1 MKERFFIITF
11 EREVAGFYG
20 SWFVVFHAF
29 GIGAEVTEKLHFLA
43 LGAQHKMRKL

>member
-1 MKERFFIITF
+1 MRKRIFTITF
-11 EREVAGFYG
+11 EREVAGIYG

-43 LGAQHKMRKL
+43 LGAQHSMRKP